1 MQVGKSREPDS
12 DLVQRLQRVEDT
24 LAIQQLPIRYAMAV
38 DSRDVDGWTALFV
51 PDVRVGRN
59 ASGRTAL
66 RDAIAPQL
74 REFYRSIHQ
83 IVGHRIDLVDADH
96 ATGSVYC
103 RAEHEVGARW
113 VVMAIRYDDDYQK
126 VDGRWLFAGR
136 KEKHWYAADLV
147 EHPQQVGLNGW
158 SPPAG
163 APQLPQGAPSWTSFW
178 AGADTSK
185 LTSLPVH
192 ERSDRR

>member
-1 MQVGKSREPDS
+1 MTDS
-12 DLVQRLQRVEDT
+12 TGTPTDLAARVQRIEDT

-38 DSRDVDGWTALFV
+38 DSRDLDGWTALFV

-59 ASGRTAL
+59 TSGRAAL
-66 RDAIAPQL
+66 REAITPQI
-74 REFYRSIHQ
+74 RQFYRSIHQ
-83 IVGHRIDLVDADH
+83 IVGHRIDLVDPHH

-103 RAEHEVGARW
+103 RAEHEVGSRW
-113 VVMAIRYDDDYQK
+113 VIMAIRYDDEYRK
-126 VDGRWLFAGR
+126 VDGQWLFVRR

-147 EHPQQVGLNGW
+147 EHPQKVGMNSW

-163 APQLPQGAPSWTSFW
+163 PPALPQEAPTWASFW
-178 AGADTSK
+178 AGVDTAE

-192 ERSDRR
+192 D